1 MKRQPPRP
9 YRRNALWFAAMLH
22 RLSGIGLALFLPFH
36 FLVLGLALHLHGA
49 EKLDGFLRWA
59 DMPAVRLAEGGLV
72 FLLAVHLLGG
82 LRILLAEN
90 LDAFGNQLRLA
101 TTAGGLACVVA
112 FAFLICVF

>member
-1 MKRQPPRP
+1 MKHQPPRP

-22 RLSGIGLALFLPFH
+22 RFSGIGLALFLPLH
-36 FLVLGLALHLHGA
+36 FLVLGLSLHGA
-49 EKLDGFLRWA
+49 DKLDRFLRWT
-59 DMPAVRLAEGGLV
+59 DLPAVRFAEAGLV

-90 LDAFGNQLRLA
+90 LNAFGNQLRLA
-101 TTAGGLACVVA
+101 TTAGGLACLVG